1 MKKVILTS
9 MIALMLFAFTN
20 TAQADT
26 YGKENYVAINPFGL
40 IFHIYSG
47 EYGRFLDAE
56 GATEINIP
64 FYATIWDNFNAYGI
78 GAKYRMYKDGNGEGI
93 FYGGGLKFNMI
104 SWEFG
109 WGHYEYDQYGNPY
122 WTDDD
127 ETTNW
132 MTITPLGEAGY
143 RWTWSNGWTVAPSL
157 ELGFDISTYDGD
169 DGWGDP
175 DMGATGVHWSLNLG
189 VAYMFNM

>member
-1 MKKVILTS
+1 MKKLVLTS
-9 MIALMLFAFTN
+9 MIAIMLFAFTN
-20 TAQADT
+20 AAQADT
-26 YGKENYVAINPFGL
+26 YGKKYYAAVNPLGL

-47 EYGRFLDAE
+47 EFGMFLDSE
-56 GATEINIP
+56 GAAEINIP
-64 FYATIWDNFNAYGI
+64 IYATIWDWFNAYGI

-93 FYGGGLKFNMI
+93 FYGGGLKLNMI
-104 SWEFG
+104 TWDRHGSGLYWNGNSWVE
-109 WGHYEYDQYGNPY
+109 
-122 WTDDD
+122 DDD
-127 ETTNW
+127 ATSNW